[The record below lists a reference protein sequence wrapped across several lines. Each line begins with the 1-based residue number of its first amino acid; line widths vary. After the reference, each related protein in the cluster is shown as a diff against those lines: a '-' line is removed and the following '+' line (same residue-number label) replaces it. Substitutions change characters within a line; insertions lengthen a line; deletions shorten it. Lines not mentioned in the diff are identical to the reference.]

1 MRVRSS
7 DTSLAAEAVMIGLP
21 RKAPAWRRLQLAG
34 QMSLTARRLAL
45 SGVRQRYPGANEEEI
60 KRRFAALH
68 LGDGLAEKVFGP
80 MLS

>member
-1 MRVRSS
+1 MRVTSS
-7 DTSLAAEAVMIGLP
+7 DTSLEAEAVMIGLL

-45 SGVRQRYPGANEEEI
+45 SGVRQRHPDANEEEI

-68 LGDGLAEKVFGP
+68 LGDELAEKVFGP
-80 MLS
+80 MPM